1 MSTTTKKKET
11 VSKPEEEGVEPEE
24 VMEEKEVVSAAGEP
38 TVSLSL
44 VQQMIAEALA
54 KQKAELEEKFK
65 EKKEEVREPA
75 PVTYKNGNGDVK
87 IVWLCSYDGVLN
99 KVPGIN
105 LVCHYYGETFT
116 LSRPQFDSVVG
127 EYRRW
132 FDKGMLAVH
141 HSCIEVAA
149 EKGLKTEDEYALS
162 AKKLEKLG
170 TMSPSDIRKLWE
182 DCDNDAQRLSI
193 VSFYKRKFMEGKE
206 PGYRNSD
213 RILELNKLTNQGL
226 KREAIEISG
235 ASLKITPTDFMNY

>member
-1 MSTTTKKKET
+1 MSTPTKKKEP
-11 VSKPEEEGVEPEE
+11 VAQSEELIEDVEMEKVEDLKPASAEPQ
-24 VMEEKEVVSAAGEP
+24 
-38 TVSLSL
+38 VSLSM
-44 VQQMIAEALA
+44 VQKMIAEALA
-54 KQKAELEEKFK
+54 QQRAELEATLG
-65 EKKEEVREPA
+65 KKEDTREEKPA
-75 PVTYKNGNGDVK
+75 QKYGGSGDVK

-99 KVPGIN
+99 KVPGIS

-116 LSRPQFDSVVG
+116 LSRSQFDAIVG

-141 HSCIEVAA
+141 HSNIDVAA

-182 DCDNDAQRLSI
+182 ECDNDAQRLSI

>member
-1 MSTTTKKKET
+1 MSTPTKKKEP
-11 VSKPEEEGVEPEE
+11 VAQSEELIENVEMEQVEEPKPANAEPQ
-24 VMEEKEVVSAAGEP
+24 
-38 TVSLSL
+38 VSLSV

-54 KQKAELEEKFK
+54 KQKAELEATLG
-65 EKKEEVREPA
+65 KKEETREEKPSQK
-75 PVTYKNGNGDVK
+75 YGSSDVK

-116 LSRPQFDSVVG
+116 LSRPQFDSIVG

-141 HSCIEVAA
+141 HSNLDVAA

-182 DCDNDAQRLSI
+182 ECDNDAQRLSI

-206 PGYRNSD
+206 NGYRNSD